1 MLLWIHD
8 TRCES
13 KLISAKFP
21 MLGDDLSVWD
31 FQSSMTFLGFSRKF
45 YSSMFSRPCGNPDR
59 RLWNNRCLRNLRKCK
74 FNNYT
79 NKEISTVSYYG
90 IVCVV
95 IGKVHKIA
103 KRPHDAII
111 TSLLRQNDIGHRFD
125 VTMALSLRHVS
136 FGSGD
141 LHPVSQTSDI
151 PRYS

>member
-1 MLLWIHD
+1 MNTWYQMWGKTYQCQISNAGRWFISVRFSKFHD
-8 TRCES
+8 
-13 KLISAKFP
+13 FP
-21 MLGDDLSVWD
+21 WL
-31 FQSSMTFLGFSRKF
+31 FQKILFFQVF
-45 YSSMFSRPCGNPDR
+45 QFSRPCGNPDR
-59 RLWNNRCLRNLRKCK
+59 RLWNNRCLRSLRKCK
-74 FNNYT
+74 LNNYT
-79 NKEISTVSYYG
+79 NKEISAVSYYG

-103 KRPHDAII
+103 KGPHDAII
-111 TSLLRQNDIGHRFD
+111 TSLLRQNDIGRRFD